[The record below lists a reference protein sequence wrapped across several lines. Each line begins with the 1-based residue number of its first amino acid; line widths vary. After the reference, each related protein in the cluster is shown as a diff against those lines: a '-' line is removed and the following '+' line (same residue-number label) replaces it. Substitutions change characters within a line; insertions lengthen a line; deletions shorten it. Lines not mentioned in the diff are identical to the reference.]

1 MITISSEDINWS
13 YFSKFLNLVS
23 GLLILPLI
31 LRLLTE
37 NEIGLNYLMI
47 TVGALVTLIDFGFA
61 PQFGRNISY
70 IYSGAQDLREEG
82 VDISKT
88 SFEVNYHLLATLIHT
103 ARYVYRILGFIAI
116 VFLLSFGTLYIYHVT
131 DGFAK
136 VEDSLLI
143 WVIFSFSV
151 FFNIYFSYYI
161 SLLTGK
167 GMIMESNKA
176 NIYSKLFYV
185 SASFLALY
193 SGFGL
198 LGITIVG
205 LISPFIHRYFSQRF
219 FFTEEL
225 REKINQYKVSKNQV
239 NDLFDKIWFNSK
251 KLGIVTLAAFA
262 ITKFSL
268 FIAGF
273 FLPLGVIASYG
284 LMMQITGI
292 ISGLATILF
301 ITYQPKFSFYRVQE
315 DHKSLINL
323 FSLTMFVFYFIFILG
338 SLVFVLFGSSILE
351 LIDSKIL
358 LPSLNI
364 LFIYLLVNLLETNH
378 SLYATLIT
386 TKNEVPFV
394 KPALISGFF
403 IILGSY
409 ISLEYTSLGLLGLII
424 VQGFCQLAYNNWKWP
439 LYVCNEF
446 NTTFFKVLILG
457 TTEMRERIYA
467 KYRYR

>member
-1 MITISSEDINWS
+1 MINITNQDIFWS
-13 YFSKFLNLVS
+13 YLSKALNLIS

-31 LRLLTE
+31 LGLLTE
-37 NEIGLNYLMI
+37 NEIGLNYLML
-47 TVGALVTLIDFGFA
+47 TVGGLITLIDFGFA

-70 IYSGAQDLREEG
+70 IYSGAQELKEEG
-82 VDISKT
+82 VDIPKNSI
-88 SFEVNYHLLATLIHT
+88 EINYQLLAILVYT
-103 ARYVYRILGFIAI
+103 ARYVYRILGLIAI
-116 VFLLSFGTLYIYHVT
+116 VFLLSFGSLYIYQVT
-131 DGFAK
+131 DGFSN
-136 VEDSLLI
+136 VDNSLLI

-176 NIYSKLFYV
+176 NIYSKLFHIIL
-185 SASFLALY
+185 SFLALY
-193 SGFGL
+193 FGFGL

-205 LISPFIHRYFSQRF
+205 LFSPFIHRFFSRNF

-225 REKINQYKVSKNQV
+225 RNRIDEYRVSKNEV
-239 NDLFDKIWFNSK
+239 KSLFSKIWFNSK

-268 FIAGF
+268 FLAGL

-292 ISGLATILF
+292 ISGLGIILF

-323 FSLTMFVFYFIFILG
+323 FSSTMFVFYFTFILG
-338 SLVFVLFGSSILE
+338 SSVLLLLGPSILE
-351 LIDSKIL
+351 WIGSKIM
-358 LPSLNI
+358 LPSFSI
-364 LFIYLLVNLLETNH
+364 LFIYLLVSLLETNH
-378 SLYATLIT
+378 SLFANLIT

-394 KPALISGFF
+394 KPSIISGFF

-409 ISLEYTSLGLLGLII
+409 LSLKYTSLGLLGLIL

-439 LYVCNEF
+439 LYICREF
-446 NTTFFKVLILG
+446 NITFTDILVTG
-457 TTEMRERIYA
+457 ATQVVKQIYA
-467 KYRYR
+467 RYK